1 MKALAQRPDFVP
13 RTQACAALGVPRS
26 RLYPDRRKRDR
37 KACIRQPQSRQL
49 SPVEREE
56 ALTLMHSERFC
67 DQAPRQI
74 YGNLLSEGTV
84 VASVS
89 TLYRLLRG
97 AGEAQ
102 ERRRQRP
109 PQRHAVPRLEATA
122 PNQVWT
128 WDITKLPTLVTGVFL
143 CLYVIL
149 DLYSRFVVGW
159 MVSRKENAGLARHLF
174 KHTLARHEIAPD
186 TLIVHQDR
194 GAPMTAHSFRELLL
208 SMGVD
213 PSYSRPRVSND
224 NAFSESHFKT
234 IKYAPDYPGR
244 FSDADHA
251 REWFKAFIPSYH
263 LRPHEGLALYT
274 PADVRDGRIDA
285 VWQVR
290 QAALDRHYSEHP
302 ERYPKGPPVAKK
314 PPAVVTINPLDGH
327 PTTAADMLKRP
338 SAFRSQTA
346 PTETGPPEVFTQK
359 S

>member
-1 MKALAQRPDFVP
+1 MSALASRPDFVP

-26 RLYPDRRKRDR
+26 RLYPDRRKRNR
-37 KACIRQPQSRQL
+37 KAVKRPQPRQL
-49 SPVEREE
+49 SVVERDE
-56 ALTLMHSERFC
+56 ALALMHSERFF

-74 YGNLLSEGTV
+74 YANLLSEGTL

-89 TLYRLLRG
+89 TLYRLLRAG
-97 AGEAQ
+97 GEAQ

-109 PQRHAVPRLEATA
+109 PQRHAVPRLAASA
-122 PNQVWT
+122 PHQVWT

-174 KHTLARHEIAPD
+174 KHTLSRHDIAPD

-194 GAPMTAHSFRELLL
+194 GAPMTAHSFRELLQ

-234 IKYAPDYPGR
+234 LKYAADYPGR
-244 FSDADHA
+244 FQDAECA
-251 REWFKAFIPSYH
+251 RDWLKGFFAGYH
-263 LRPHEGLALYT
+263 QRPHEGLALYT
-274 PADVRDGRIDA
+274 PTDVIAGRIEA

-290 QAALDRHYSEHP
+290 QAALELHYREHP
-302 ERYPKGPPVAKK
+302 ERYPKGPPKAKR
-314 PPAVVTINPLDGH
+314 PPTVVTINPLDGD
-327 PTTAADMLKRP
+327 PNTAAELLKKTA
-338 SAFRSQTA
+338 AFRRQTA
-346 PTETGPPEVFTQK
+346 PIEIEPPEVFIQK
-359 S
+359 K